1 MSTDDTEQSPFT
13 RPAFVWA
20 AIVVGLV
27 LVLGAVL
34 AVHAMTTGKTTAS
47 PPTASGR
54 PTAATS
60 TPSPSTSSSEASVCG
75 LSGTVMAGTLSKA
88 PAATWAYEGTTAYP
102 TSDTYGPG
110 KTDANG
116 VRYCFQHTPAGA
128 VFAAANAVVQGSDA
142 ATAKPWLDY
151 FAAAGPYRDTLLN
164 SGGSGAAA
172 SGVRLTIE
180 GFRLLSYDGT
190 TARVDVAFRG
200 SGSGSTVFGSGI
212 YPLRWEGG
220 DWKLAPTSASDLN
233 MVAQIPDL
241 AGYVSW
247 GA

>member
-27 LVLGAVL
+27 LVLGAIL

-47 PPTASGR
+47 PPAASGR

-60 TPSPSTSSSEASVCG
+60 TPSPSTGASQASVCG

-128 VFAAANAVVQGSDA
+128 VFAAANAVVQGSDSA
-142 ATAKPWLDY
+142 VSGPWAKYVVAD
-151 FAAAGPYRDTLLN
+151 GQYRTELL
-164 SGGSGAAA
+164 SQVGTPSSTQGT
-172 SGVRLTIE
+172 RTTIA
-180 GFRLLSYDGT
+180 GFRVLDYDGT
-190 TARVDVAFRG
+190 HATIDLAVTA
-200 SGSGSTVFGSGI
+200 STQGKNVTVSAVYSLI
-212 YPLRWEGG
+212 WQGG
-220 DWKLAPTSASDLN
+220 DWKISAD
-233 MVAQIPDL
+233 VAKPLDIASIPDL

>member
-34 AVHAMTTGKTTAS
+34 AVHAMTAGKTTAS
-47 PPTASGR
+47 PPAASGR
-54 PTAATS
+54 PTAAPS
-60 TPSPSTSSSEASVCG
+60 TPSPSTGAAEASVCG
-75 LSGTVMAGTLSKA
+75 LSGTVTTGTLSKA

-128 VFAAANAVVQGSDA
+128 VFAAANALAQGSDPTVSA
-142 ATAKPWLDY
+142 DWVKYALGE
-151 FAAAGPYRDTLLN
+151 GPFRAQLLAEAWTSSS
-164 SGGSGAAA
+164 SGGSRMGIA
-172 SGVRLTIE
+172 
-180 GFRLLSYDGT
+180 GFRLLSYDGK
-190 TARVDVAFRG
+190 TAEVDLAVRG
-200 SGSGSTVFGSGI
+200 AASTGTVTVSGV
-212 YPLRWEGG
+212 YMLVWQGG
-220 DWKLAPTSASDLN
+220 DWKISAD
-233 MVAQIPDL
+233 VAKPLDIASIPDL